1 MKKGL
6 SLMMAFLFSLSL
18 TPVVW
23 GEISSPEGKITSPVL
38 IAKAKKKSKKKKKK
52 KKKKK
57 INKKRQTNLPAALI
71 VQSGNM
77 HI

>member
-1 MKKGL
+1 
-6 SLMMAFLFSLSL
+6 MMAFIFSLSL

-52 KKKKK
+52 KK